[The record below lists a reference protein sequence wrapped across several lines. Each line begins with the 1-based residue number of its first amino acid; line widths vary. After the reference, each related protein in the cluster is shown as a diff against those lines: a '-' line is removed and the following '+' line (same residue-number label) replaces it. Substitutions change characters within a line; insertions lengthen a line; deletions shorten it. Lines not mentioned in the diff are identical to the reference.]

1 MNTKK
6 IILCGQNDLLGEV
19 VELFMSSRKG
29 WEVIKISENTTL
41 DQLSRAI
48 QQHHPNAVIYY
59 QRESTY
65 RECSPMELI
74 RQFPELKVVNVG
86 LDNNMIEV
94 YQQKKVWMNSVSDLL
109 SALE

>member
-1 MNTKK
+1 
-6 IILCGQNDLLGEV
+6 
-19 VELFMSSRKG
+19 
-29 WEVIKISENTTL
+29 
-41 DQLSRAI
+41 
-48 QQHHPNAVIYY
+48 
-59 QRESTY
+59 
-65 RECSPMELI
+65 MELI